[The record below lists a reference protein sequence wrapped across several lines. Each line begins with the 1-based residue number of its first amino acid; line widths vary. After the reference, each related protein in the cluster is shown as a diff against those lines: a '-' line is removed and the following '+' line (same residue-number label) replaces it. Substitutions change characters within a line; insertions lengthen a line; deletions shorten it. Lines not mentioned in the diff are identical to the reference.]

1 MAEGCAFQAKE
12 MRAQATAV
20 SCDSID
26 LTRTAFLRVSAL
38 SLLQQT
44 ISITLDPDHCGCGGR
59 PGDTETQA
67 LCSFFQAIFEKT
79 KAQST
84 GPVMGVYMD

>member
-1 MAEGCAFQAKE
+1 MMAQCCAFEAKE
-12 MRAQATAV
+12 MRARGPAV

-26 LTRTAFLRVSAL
+26 LTRAAFLRVSSL

-44 ISITLDPDHCGCGGR
+44 ISITLDPDHCRCGGR

-67 LCSFFQAIFEKT
+67 LWSNL
-79 KAQST
+79 
-84 GPVMGVYMD
+84 

>member
-1 MAEGCAFQAKE
+1 MMAKCCAFEAKE
-12 MRAQATAV
+12 MRAQGTAV

-26 LTRTAFLRVSAL
+26 LTRAAFLRVSSL

-67 LCSFFQAIFEKT
+67 L
-79 KAQST
+79 
-84 GPVMGVYMD
+84 